1 MRGAEDTAENKTDIV
16 SAFGNPP
23 GYGGWGGGGGGRSG
37 WGPGGWEMTIA
48 MGPAERRA
56 HCALGK
62 CVGLGDWP
70 LSEEGGGEEQGGG
83 ARPLSAT
90 AG

>member
-1 MRGAEDTAENKTDIV
+1 
-16 SAFGNPP
+16 
-23 GYGGWGGGGGGRSG
+23 
-37 WGPGGWEMTIA
+37 MTIA

-83 ARPLSAT
+83 ARSLSAT